1 MRPAVALLDAGA
13 SAVPLKG
20 HETWGAALE
29 VLDVYDLGRVDL
41 GRYAA
46 VVLQGMV
53 DQEFLHAHRQV
64 LSSFLDDGRVV
75 VWSGQLFRPWLPG
88 CGAFVPAEVR
98 SFRDYTVRVVRHHPV
113 FDGVDPADLTRR
125 KGVAGFFAR
134 GHHPPPEGAEVVLAL
149 AGGQPIVYVDR
160 ATTAGTIFAHAGTGL
175 LGWADAASTAARISP
190 QLLAWARRE
199 GSER

>member
-13 SAVPLKG
+13 SAVPPKG

-29 VLDVYDLGRVDL
+29 VLDVYDVGRVDL
-41 GRYAA
+41 ARYAA

-134 GHHPPPEGAEVVLAL
+134 GYHPPPEGAEVVLAL

-175 LGWADAASTAARISP
+175 LGWADPASTAARISP